1 MLQNVQIII
10 WSVGVSKIVKAIV
23 IKLLPDK
30 RREKTVVPDWKEPAP
45 PEQNEVLCEAVFTG
59 LTNGTERNQLI
70 GGNYAPSDEN
80 LPSGGGYQNVGRVI
94 ETGPDVTQLQIGD
107 MIYASVDHVERFT
120 IAENGLLL
128 KLPDDVDPAEAALF
142 GISGVAMHC
151 CRRVDPR
158 IGERV
163 LIVGQ
168 GCIGMFAAQI
178 AHAMG
183 ARVSVC
189 DIDES
194 RLEQARQL
202 GIAEQVIN
210 TSGDGW
216 DAQIG
221 DGGFDVVMDFAGAV
235 DMVTPM
241 IRACKT
247 RGRLLLVA
255 GRFDVHYTFNV
266 GQFKEIS
273 ILQCSHFTRDDLENL
288 CRFLRQ
294 GSIKIAPLIRHRV
307 NLNEVPQ
314 IYRWLR
320 DEPMRL
326 LGTVFEW

>member
-1 MLQNVQIII
+1 MRAL
-10 WSVGVSKIVKAIV
+10 V

-30 RREKTVVPDWKEPAP
+30 RREKTLVTDWREPSAP
-45 PEQNEVLCEAVFTG
+45 KGNEVLCEAVWTG

-94 ETGPDVTQLQIGD
+94 ETGPDVSQLQVGD
-107 MIYASVDHVERFT
+107 LIYASVDHVERFT
-120 IAENGLLL
+120 IPENGLLH
-128 KLPDDVDPAEAALF
+128 KLPDDVDPVEAALF

-151 CRRVDPR
+151 CRRVEPR

-163 LIVGQ
+163 LVVGQ

-178 AHAMG
+178 AYSMG

-189 DIDES
+189 DIDDS

-202 GIAEQVIN
+202 GIAEHVFN

-216 DAQIG
+216 NTQIAQG
-221 DGGFDVVMDFAGAV
+221 SYDVVMDFAGAV

-241 IRACKT
+241 IQACKT

-255 GRFDVHYTFNV
+255 GRFDVNYTFNV

-273 ILQCSHFTRDDLENL
+273 ILHCSHFTRDDLDNL
-288 CRFLRQ
+288 CRLLRQ

-307 NLNEVPQ
+307 PVNEASQ
-314 IYRWLR
+314 IYNWLR

>member
-1 MLQNVQIII
+1 MRALV
-10 WSVGVSKIVKAIV
+10 VKP
-23 IKLLPDK
+23 LPDK
-30 RREKTVVPDWKEPAP
+30 RREKVVATDWKEPASP
-45 PEQNEVLCEAVFTG
+45 VGNEVLCQAVFTG

-70 GGNYAPSDEN
+70 GGNYSTSADHLPVSD
-80 LPSGGGYQNVGRVI
+80 GYQNVGRVI
-94 ETGPDVTQLQIGD
+94 ETGPDVTKLQIGD
-107 MIYASVDHVERFT
+107 LIYASVNHVERFT
-120 IAENGLLL
+120 IREDGLLL
-128 KLPDDVDPAEAALF
+128 KLPEDVDPGEAALF

-158 IGERV
+158 IGEKV

-178 AHAMG
+178 AYAMG
-183 ARVSVC
+183 ARVTVC
-189 DIDES
+189 DIEES
-194 RLEQARQL
+194 RLEQIRQL
-202 GIAEQVIN
+202 GVAEQVFN

-216 DAQIG
+216 DKQIH
-221 DGGFDVVMDFAGAV
+221 DGAFDAVMDFAGV
-235 DMVTPM
+235 PDMVTPM

-247 RGRLLLVA
+247 HGRLLLVA
-255 GRFDVHYTFNV
+255 GRFDVNYTFNI

-273 ILQCSHFTRDDLENL
+273 ILQCSHFTCDDLENL

-307 NLNEVPQ
+307 HLDEAPQ

-326 LGTVFEW
+326 FGTVFQWN

>member
-1 MLQNVQIII
+1 MRALV
-10 WSVGVSKIVKAIV
+10 VKP
-23 IKLLPDK
+23 LPDK
-30 RREKTVVPDWKEPAP
+30 RREKVVATDWKEPAP
-45 PEQNEVLCEAVFTG
+45 PIGNEVLCQALFTG

-70 GGNYAPSDEN
+70 GGNYSTSEDHLPVSD
-80 LPSGGGYQNVGRVI
+80 GYQNVGRVI
-94 ETGPDVTQLQIGD
+94 ETGPDVTKLQIGD
-107 MIYASVDHVERFT
+107 LIYASVNHVERFT
-120 IAENGLLL
+120 IREDGLLL
-128 KLPDDVDPAEAALF
+128 KLPVDVEPSEAALF

-158 IGERV
+158 IGEKV

-178 AHAMG
+178 AYAMG
-183 ARVSVC
+183 ARVTVC
-189 DIDES
+189 DIEES
-194 RLEQARQL
+194 RLEQIRQL
-202 GIAEQVIN
+202 GVAEQVFN

-216 DAQIG
+216 DTQIH
-221 DGGFDVVMDFAGAV
+221 DGAFDAVMDFAGV
-235 DMVTPM
+235 PDMVTPM

-255 GRFDVHYTFNV
+255 GRFDVNYTFNI

-273 ILQCSHFTRDDLENL
+273 ILQCSHFTCDDLENL

-294 GSIKIAPLIRHRV
+294 GSIKIAPLIQHRV
-307 NLNEVPQ
+307 HIDEAPQ

-326 LGTVFEW
+326 LGTVFQWD

>member
-1 MLQNVQIII
+1 M
-10 WSVGVSKIVKAIV
+10 KAIV

-30 RREKTVVPDWKEPAP
+30 RREKILVTDWKEPP
-45 PEQNEVLCEAVFTG
+45 SPVRNEVLCETVFTG

-80 LPSGGGYQNVGRVI
+80 LPSGGGYQNIGRVI
-94 ETGPDVTQLQIGD
+94 ETGPDVTHLQVGD
-107 MIYASVDHVERFT
+107 LIYASVDHVEKFT

-128 KLPDDVDPAEAALF
+128 KLPEDIDPVEAALF
-142 GISGVAMHC
+142 GIAGVAMHC

-168 GCIGMFAAQI
+168 GCIGIFASQI
-178 AHAMG
+178 AYAMG

-189 DIDES
+189 DIEES
-194 RLEQARQL
+194 RLEESREI
-202 GIAEQVIN
+202 GVAEKILN

-216 DAQIG
+216 NTQIEE
-221 DGGFDVVMDFAGAV
+221 GGYDVVMDFAGAT
-235 DMVTPM
+235 DLVTPM
-241 IRACKT
+241 IRACKN

-255 GRFDVHYTFNV
+255 GRFDVNYTFNV
-266 GQFKEIS
+266 AQFKEIS
-273 ILQCSHFTRDDLENL
+273 VLHCSHFNRDDLDNL

-294 GSIKIAPLIRHRV
+294 GSIKIAPLIRHKV
-307 NLNEVPQ
+307 SLNEVSQ

>member
-1 MLQNVQIII
+1 LR
-10 WSVGVSKIVKAIV
+10 ALV

-30 RREKTVVPDWKEPAP
+30 RREKTVVTDWKEPTP
-45 PEQNEVLCEAVFTG
+45 PVRNEVLCETVFTG

-80 LPSGGGYQNVGRVI
+80 LPCGGGYQNVGRVI
-94 ETGPDVTQLQIGD
+94 ETGPDVTQLQVGD
-107 MIYASVDHVERFT
+107 LIYASVDHVERFT
-120 IAENGLLL
+120 IPENGLLL
-128 KLPDDVDPAEAALF
+128 KLPDDIDPADAALF

-178 AHAMG
+178 ANAMG

-194 RLEQARQL
+194 RLDQARKL
-202 GIAEQVIN
+202 GVAEQIFN
-210 TSGDGW
+210 TNGDGW
-216 DAQIG
+216 KTQIA
-221 DGGFDVVMDFAGAV
+221 DGGYDAVMDFAGAP
-235 DMVTPM
+235 DMVTQM
-241 IRACKT
+241 IQACKT

-255 GRFDVHYTFNV
+255 GRFDVNYTFNV
-266 GQFKEIS
+266 GQFKEVS
-273 ILQCSHFTRDDLENL
+273 ILHCSHFTRDDLENL
-288 CRFLRQ
+288 CRLLQQ
-294 GSIKIAPLIRHRV
+294 GSVKIAPLIRNRV
-307 NLNEVPQ
+307 NVNEASQ
-314 IYRWLR
+314 IYNWLR

>member
-1 MLQNVQIII
+1 M
-10 WSVGVSKIVKAIV
+10 KAIV

-30 RREKTVVPDWKEPAP
+30 RREKAVVTDWKEPAP
-45 PEQNEVLCEAVFTG
+45 PVRNEVLCEAVFTG

-128 KLPDDVDPAEAALF
+128 KLPDDVDAAEAALF

-178 AHAMG
+178 AYAMG

-202 GIAEQVIN
+202 GIAENVFN

-216 DAQIG
+216 KAHIADGSFDA
-221 DGGFDVVMDFAGAV
+221 VMDFAGAT

-241 IRACKT
+241 IQACKT

-255 GRFDVHYTFNV
+255 GRFDVNYTFNV

-294 GSIKIAPLIRHRV
+294 GLIKIAPLIRHRV

>member
-1 MLQNVQIII
+1 M
-10 WSVGVSKIVKAIV
+10 KAIV

-30 RREKTVVPDWKEPAP
+30 RREKTVVTDWKVPAP
-45 PEQNEVLCEAVFTG
+45 PERNEVLCEAVFTG

-80 LPSGGGYQNVGRVI
+80 LPCGGGYQNVGRVI
-94 ETGPDVTQLQIGD
+94 ETGPDVTQLKVGD
-107 MIYASVDHVERFT
+107 LIYASVDHVERWT

-151 CRRVDPR
+151 CRRIDPR

-178 AHAMG
+178 AYAMG

-194 RLEQARQL
+194 RLEQMHQL
-202 GIAEQVIN
+202 GIAENVFN

-216 DAQIG
+216 KAQIA
-221 DGGFDVVMDFAGAV
+221 DGGFDAVMDFAGAP

-241 IRACKT
+241 IQACKT

-255 GRFDVHYTFNV
+255 GRFDVNYTFNV

-273 ILQCSHFTRDDLENL
+273 ILHCSHFTKDDLENL

-294 GSIKIAPLIRHRV
+294 GSIKIAPLIRHKV
-307 NLNEVPQ
+307 NLTEVPQ

>member
-1 MLQNVQIII
+1 M
-10 WSVGVSKIVKAIV
+10 KAIV
-23 IKLLPDK
+23 ITLLPDK
-30 RREKTVVPDWKEPAP
+30 RREKIVVEDWNEPDSPVG
-45 PEQNEVLCEAVFTG
+45 NEVLCEAVFTG

-80 LPSGGGYQNVGRVI
+80 LPCGGGYQNVGRVI
-94 ETGPDVTQLQIGD
+94 ETGSDVTQLQVGD
-107 MIYASVDHVERFT
+107 LIYASVDHVERFK
-120 IAENGLLL
+120 IQENGLLL
-128 KLPDDVDPAEAALF
+128 KLPEDIEPAEAALF

-158 IGERV
+158 IGESV

-178 AHAMG
+178 AYAMG

-189 DIDES
+189 DIEES
-194 RLEQARQL
+194 RLEKVREL

-210 TSGDGW
+210 TSDDGW
-216 DAQIG
+216 EKQIG
-221 DGGFDVVMDFAGAV
+221 DGGYDVVMDFAGV
-235 DMVTPM
+235 PDMVTPM
-241 IRACKT
+241 VQACKT

-255 GRFDVHYTFNV
+255 GRFDVNYTFNV

-273 ILQCSHFTRDDLENL
+273 ILHCSHFTRDDLDNL

-294 GSIKIAPLIRHRV
+294 GSISIAPLIRHKV
-307 NLNEVPQ
+307 PLDDVPQ

>member
-1 MLQNVQIII
+1 M
-10 WSVGVSKIVKAIV
+10 KALV

-30 RREKTVVPDWKEPAP
+30 QREKTLVYDWKEPP
-45 PEQNEVLCEAVFTG
+45 SPVRNEVLCKTVFTG

-94 ETGPDVTQLQIGD
+94 ETGPDVAHLQVGD
-107 MIYASVDHVERFT
+107 LVYASVDHVEKFT

-128 KLPDDVDPAEAALF
+128 RLPEDVDPAEAALF
-142 GISGVAMHC
+142 GIAGVAMHC

-158 IGERV
+158 IGEKV

-168 GCIGMFAAQI
+168 GCIGIFASQI
-178 AHAMG
+178 AYAMG

-189 DIDES
+189 DIEES
-194 RLEQARQL
+194 RLEEARKI
-202 GIAEQVIN
+202 GVAEQILN
-210 TSGDGW
+210 TGGDAW
-216 DAQIG
+216 NTQIHE
-221 DGGFDVVMDFAGAV
+221 GGFDIVMDFAGAT
-235 DMVTPM
+235 DLVTPM
-241 IRACKT
+241 IRACKN

-255 GRFDVHYTFNV
+255 GRFDVNYTFNIA
-266 GQFKEIS
+266 QFKEIS
-273 ILQCSHFTRDDLENL
+273 ILHCSHFNRGDLDNL

-307 NLNEVPQ
+307 SLNEVSE

>member
-1 MLQNVQIII
+1 MRAL
-10 WSVGVSKIVKAIV
+10 V

-30 RREKTVVPDWKEPAP
+30 RREKTLVTDWKEPSVP
-45 PEQNEVLCEAVFTG
+45 KGNEVLCEAVWTG

-94 ETGPDVTQLQIGD
+94 EKGPDVSQLQVGD
-107 MIYASVDHVERFT
+107 LIYASVDHVERFT
-120 IAENGLLL
+120 IPENGLLH
-128 KLPDDVDPAEAALF
+128 KLPDDVDPVEAALF

-151 CRRVDPR
+151 CRRVEPR

-163 LIVGQ
+163 LVVGQ

-178 AHAMG
+178 AYAMG

-189 DIDES
+189 DIDDS
-194 RLEQARQL
+194 RLEQMRQL
-202 GIAEQVIN
+202 GIAEHVFN

-216 DAQIG
+216 NSQIAQG
-221 DGGFDVVMDFAGAV
+221 SYDVVMDFAGAK
-235 DMVTPM
+235 DLVTPM
-241 IRACKT
+241 IQACKT

-255 GRFDVHYTFNV
+255 GRFDVNYTFNV

-273 ILQCSHFTRDDLENL
+273 ILHCSHFTRDDLDNL
-288 CRFLRQ
+288 CRLLRQ

-307 NLNEVPQ
+307 PVNEASQ
-314 IYRWLR
+314 TYNWLR

>member
-1 MLQNVQIII
+1 M
-10 WSVGVSKIVKAIV
+10 KAIV

-30 RREKTVVPDWKEPAP
+30 RREKTVVTDWKEPAP
-45 PEQNEVLCEAVFTG
+45 PERNEVLCEAVFTG

-70 GGNYAPSDEN
+70 GGNYAPSDES
-80 LPSGGGYQNVGRVI
+80 LPCGGGYQNVGRVI
-94 ETGPDVTQLQIGD
+94 ETGPDVTQLQVGD
-107 MIYASVDHVERFT
+107 LIYASVDHVERFT

-128 KLPDDVDPAEAALF
+128 KLPDDIDPAEAALF

-194 RLEQARQL
+194 RLEQVRQL
-202 GIAEQVIN
+202 GIAENVFN

-216 DAQIG
+216 KAQMADGSYDA
-221 DGGFDVVMDFAGAV
+221 VMDFAGV
-235 DMVTPM
+235 PDMVTPM
-241 IRACKT
+241 IQACKT

-255 GRFDVHYTFNV
+255 GRFDVNYTFNV
-266 GQFKEIS
+266 GQFKEIG

-294 GSIKIAPLIRHRV
+294 GSIKIAPLIRHKV

>member
-1 MLQNVQIII
+1 M
-10 WSVGVSKIVKAIV
+10 KALI

-30 RREKTVVPDWKEPAP
+30 RREKTLVTDWKEPSAP
-45 PEQNEVLCEAVFTG
+45 KGNEVLCEAVFTG

-70 GGNYAPSDEN
+70 GGNYAPSNEN

-94 ETGPDVTQLQIGD
+94 ETGPDVSQLQVGD
-107 MIYASVDHVERFT
+107 LIYASMDHVERFT
-120 IAENGLLL
+120 VPENGLLL

-151 CRRVDPR
+151 CRRVEPR

-163 LIVGQ
+163 LVVGQ

-178 AHAMG
+178 AYAMG

-189 DIDES
+189 DIEDS
-194 RLEQARQL
+194 RLEEARKL
-202 GIAEQVIN
+202 GIAEQVFN

-216 DAQIG
+216 NAHIAQG
-221 DGGFDVVMDFAGAV
+221 SYDVVMDFAGAA
-235 DMVTPM
+235 DMVTSM
-241 IRACKT
+241 IQACKN

-255 GRFDVHYTFNV
+255 GRFDVNYTFNV
-266 GQFKEIS
+266 GQFKELS
-273 ILQCSHFTRDDLENL
+273 ILHCSHFTRDDLDNL
-288 CRFLRQ
+288 CRLLRQ
-294 GSIKIAPLIRHRV
+294 GSIRIAPLIRHRV
-307 NLNEVPQ
+307 PVNEASQ
-314 IYRWLR
+314 IYDWLR

>member
-1 MLQNVQIII
+1 MRALV
-10 WSVGVSKIVKAIV
+10 VKP
-23 IKLLPDK
+23 LPDK
-30 RREKTVVPDWKEPAP
+30 RREKVVATDWKEPASP
-45 PEQNEVLCEAVFTG
+45 VGNEVLCQAVFTG

-70 GGNYAPSDEN
+70 GGNYSTSADHLPVSD
-80 LPSGGGYQNVGRVI
+80 GYQNVGRVI
-94 ETGPDVTQLQIGD
+94 ETGPDVTKLQIGD
-107 MIYASVDHVERFT
+107 LIYASVNHVERFT
-120 IAENGLLL
+120 IREDGLLL
-128 KLPDDVDPAEAALF
+128 KLPEDVDPGEAALF

-158 IGERV
+158 IGEKV

-178 AHAMG
+178 AYAMG
-183 ARVSVC
+183 ARVTVC
-189 DIDES
+189 DIEES
-194 RLEQARQL
+194 RLEQIRQL
-202 GIAEQVIN
+202 GVAEQVFN

-216 DAQIG
+216 DKQIH
-221 DGGFDVVMDFAGAV
+221 DGAFDAVMAFAGV
-235 DMVTPM
+235 PDMVTPM

-247 RGRLLLVA
+247 HGRLLLVA
-255 GRFDVHYTFNV
+255 GRFDVNYTFNI

-273 ILQCSHFTRDDLENL
+273 ILQCSHFTCDDLENL

-307 NLNEVPQ
+307 HLDEAPQ

-326 LGTVFEW
+326 LGTVFQWN

>member
-1 MLQNVQIII
+1 MR
-10 WSVGVSKIVKAIV
+10 AIV
-23 IKLLPDK
+23 TTLLPDK
-30 RREKTVVPDWKEPAP
+30 RREKTVVTDWKEPTAP
-45 PEQNEVLCEAVFTG
+45 VRNEVMCQAVFTG

-70 GGNYAPSDEN
+70 GGNYAPTDEN

-107 MIYASVDHVERFT
+107 LIYASVDHVERFK
-120 IAENGLLL
+120 IQENGLLL
-128 KLPDDVDPAEAALF
+128 KLPSDVAPSDAALF

-151 CRRVDPR
+151 CRRVEPR
-158 IGERV
+158 IGEKV

-178 AHAMG
+178 AYAMG
-183 ARVSVC
+183 ARVTVC
-189 DIDES
+189 DIEES

-202 GIAEQVIN
+202 NITENVYN
-210 TSGDGW
+210 THGDGW
-216 DAQIG
+216 KTQIA
-221 DGGFDVVMDFAGAV
+221 DGTYDVVMDFAGAA

-241 IRACKT
+241 IQACKT

-255 GRFDVHYTFNV
+255 GRFDVNYTFNV

-273 ILQCSHFTRDDLENL
+273 ILHCSHFTRDDLENL
-288 CRFLRQ
+288 CRLLRQ

-307 NLNEVPQ
+307 NVVDAPQ

>member
-1 MLQNVQIII
+1 M
-10 WSVGVSKIVKAIV
+10 KAIV
-23 IKLLPDK
+23 ITLLPDK
-30 RREKTVVPDWKEPAP
+30 RREKIVVDNWNEPDSPVG
-45 PEQNEVLCEAVFTG
+45 NEVLCEAVFSG

-80 LPSGGGYQNVGRVI
+80 LPCGGGYQNVGRVI
-94 ETGPDVTQLQIGD
+94 EKGPDVTQLEVGD
-107 MIYASVDHVERFT
+107 LIYASVDHVERFK
-120 IAENGLLL
+120 IQENGLLINL
-128 KLPDDVDPAEAALF
+128 SDDIEPSEAALF

-151 CRRVDPR
+151 CRRVEPR

-163 LIVGQ
+163 LVVGQ

-178 AHAMG
+178 AYAMG

-189 DIDES
+189 DIEES
-194 RLEQARQL
+194 RLEKVREL

-210 TSGDGW
+210 TSDDGW
-216 DAQIG
+216 EKQIG
-221 DGGFDVVMDFAGAV
+221 DGGYDIVMDFAGV
-235 DMVTPM
+235 PDMVTPM
-241 IRACKT
+241 IQACKT

-255 GRFDVHYTFNV
+255 GRFDVKYTFNV
-266 GQFKEIS
+266 GQFKEVS
-273 ILQCSHFTRDDLENL
+273 ILHCSHFTRDDLDNL

-294 GSIKIAPLIRHRV
+294 GSIKIAPLIQHKVR
-307 NLNEVPQ
+307 LEDVPQ

>member
-1 MLQNVQIII
+1 M
-10 WSVGVSKIVKAIV
+10 KAIV
-23 IKLLPDK
+23 ITLLPDK
-30 RREKTVVPDWKEPAP
+30 RREKIVVEDWKEPDSP
-45 PEQNEVLCEAVFTG
+45 VGNEVLCEAVFTG

-80 LPSGGGYQNVGRVI
+80 LPCGGGYQNVGRVI
-94 ETGPDVTQLQIGD
+94 ETGPDVKQLQVGD
-107 MIYASVDHVERFT
+107 LIYASVDHVERFK
-120 IAENGLLL
+120 IQENGLLL
-128 KLPDDVDPAEAALF
+128 KLPNDVEPSEAALF

-151 CRRVDPR
+151 CRRVEPR

-178 AHAMG
+178 AYAMG

-189 DIDES
+189 DIEES
-194 RLEQARQL
+194 RLEKVRKL

-210 TSGDGW
+210 TSDDGW
-216 DAQIG
+216 EKQIG
-221 DGGFDVVMDFAGAV
+221 NGVYDAVMDFAGV
-235 DMVTPM
+235 PDMVTPM
-241 IRACKT
+241 VQACKT

-255 GRFDVHYTFNV
+255 GRFDVNYTFNV

-273 ILQCSHFTRDDLENL
+273 ILHCSHFTRDDLDNL

-294 GSIKIAPLIRHRV
+294 GSIRIAPLIHHKV
-307 NLNEVPQ
+307 PLVDVPQ

>member
-1 MLQNVQIII
+1 MRALV
-10 WSVGVSKIVKAIV
+10 VKS
-23 IKLLPDK
+23 LPDK
-30 RREKTVVPDWKEPAP
+30 RREKVVATDWKAPAP
-45 PEQNEVLCEAVFTG
+45 PIGNEVLCQAVFTG

-70 GGNYAPSDEN
+70 GGNYSTSDDH
-80 LPSGGGYQNVGRVI
+80 LPTSDGYQNVGRVI

-107 MIYASVDHVERFT
+107 LIYASVNHVDRFT
-120 IAENGLLL
+120 IPEDGLLL
-128 KLPDDVDPAEAALF
+128 KLPEDIDPGEAALF

-151 CRRVDPR
+151 CRRIDPR
-158 IGERV
+158 IGEKV

-178 AHAMG
+178 AYAMG
-183 ARVSVC
+183 ARVTVC
-189 DIDES
+189 DIEES
-194 RLEQARQL
+194 RLEQMRQL
-202 GIAEQVIN
+202 GVAEQVFN

-216 DAQIG
+216 NTQIQDGAFDA
-221 DGGFDVVMDFAGAV
+221 VMDFAGV
-235 DMVTPM
+235 PDMVTPM
-241 IRACKT
+241 IHACKT

-255 GRFDVHYTFNV
+255 GRFDVNYTFNI

-307 NLNEVPQ
+307 PIDEAPQ

-326 LGTVFEW
+326 LGTVFEWK

>member
-1 MLQNVQIII
+1 MRALV
-10 WSVGVSKIVKAIV
+10 VKP
-23 IKLLPDK
+23 LPDK
-30 RREKTVVPDWKEPAP
+30 QREKVVATDWKEPASP
-45 PEQNEVLCEAVFTG
+45 TGNAVLCEAVFTG

-70 GGNYAPSDEN
+70 GGNYSTSEDHLPVSD
-80 LPSGGGYQNVGRVI
+80 GYQNVGRVI
-94 ETGPDVTQLQIGD
+94 ETGPDVTKLQIGD
-107 MIYASVDHVERFT
+107 LIYASVNHVERFT
-120 IAENGLLL
+120 IREDGLLL
-128 KLPDDVDPAEAALF
+128 KLPEDVEPGEAALF

-158 IGERV
+158 IGEKV

-178 AHAMG
+178 AYAMG
-183 ARVSVC
+183 ARVTVC
-189 DIDES
+189 DIEES
-194 RLEQARQL
+194 RLEQIRQL
-202 GIAEQVIN
+202 GVAEQVFN

-216 DAQIG
+216 DKQIH
-221 DGGFDVVMDFAGAV
+221 DGAFDAVMDFAGV
-235 DMVTPM
+235 PDMVTPM

-255 GRFDVHYTFNV
+255 GRFDVNYTFNI

-273 ILQCSHFTRDDLENL
+273 ILQCSHFTCDDLENL

-294 GSIKIAPLIRHRV
+294 GSIRIAPLIRHRV
-307 NLNEVPQ
+307 HLDEAPQ

-326 LGTVFEW
+326 LGTVFQWN

>member
-1 MLQNVQIII
+1 M
-10 WSVGVSKIVKAIV
+10 KAIV

-30 RREKTVVPDWKEPAP
+30 RREKTVVTDWKVPAP
-45 PEQNEVLCEAVFTG
+45 PERNEVLCEAVFTG

-80 LPSGGGYQNVGRVI
+80 LPCGGGYQNVGRVI
-94 ETGPDVTQLQIGD
+94 ETGPDVTQLKVGD
-107 MIYASVDHVERFT
+107 LIYASVDHVERWT

-151 CRRVDPR
+151 CRRIDPR

-168 GCIGMFAAQI
+168 GCIGIFAAQI
-178 AHAMG
+178 AYAMG

-194 RLEQARQL
+194 RLEQMRQL
-202 GIAEQVIN
+202 GIAENVFN

-216 DAQIG
+216 KAQIA
-221 DGGFDVVMDFAGAV
+221 DGGFDAVMDFAGAP

-241 IRACKT
+241 IQACKT

-255 GRFDVHYTFNV
+255 GRFDVNYTFNV

-273 ILQCSHFTRDDLENL
+273 ILHCSHFTKDDLENL

-294 GSIKIAPLIRHRV
+294 GSIKIAPLIRHKV
-307 NLNEVPQ
+307 NLTEVPQ